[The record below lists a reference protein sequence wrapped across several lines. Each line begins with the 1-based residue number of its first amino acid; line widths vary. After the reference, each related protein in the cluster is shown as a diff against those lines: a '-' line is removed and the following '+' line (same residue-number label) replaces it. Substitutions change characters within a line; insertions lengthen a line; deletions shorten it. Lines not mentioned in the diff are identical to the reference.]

1 MDEKT
6 QDRIKAL
13 EIALTNELRE
23 KEFYLK
29 HARRTSNALG
39 KLMFETIASDE
50 DEHYQRLLELHK
62 TLEKEGKWPETLP
75 IKVKGTQVKD
85 VLKKVVESVDTGHK
99 ADLTDMEAV
108 EIAIDFETKGETF
121 YSKLEKNTDNP
132 QEKQFF
138 ALLAS
143 MEREHRL
150 SLEDTYE
157 FFKDPEGWYRL
168 QEGHTLDGA

>member
-1 MDEKT
+1 MNEQT
-6 QDRIKAL
+6 QERIKAL
-13 EIALTNELRE
+13 ETALNNEKRE

-29 HARRTSNALG
+29 NAQRTSNALG
-39 KLMFETIASDE
+39 KAMFETIAADE

-75 IKVKGTQVKD
+75 LKVKDTQVKD
-85 VLKKVVESVDTGHK
+85 VLKKVVESIDTGSK
-99 ADLTDMEAV
+99 ADTSDIKAV
-108 EIAIDFETKGETF
+108 EMAIDFETKGEAF
-121 YSKLEKNTDNP
+121 YSKLEKNTNNP

-150 SLEDTYE
+150 SLEETYE
-157 FFKDPEGWYRL
+157 FFKDPEGWYRM